1 MDVKMA
7 DRDVII
13 SYINLLKRENCQK
26 LMLLL
31 NNYWASAAFENV
43 ALDNRRIGAMSK
55 IIREHASA
63 IINICPDQPV
73 SCEKVETRK
82 RCNQFSNCAEV
93 AEKKK
98 KK

>member
-1 MDVKMA
+1 MDVKTA

-43 ALDNRRIGAMSK
+43 ALDCRRIADRNK
-55 IIREHASA
+55 IIREYASA
-63 IINICPDQPV
+63 ILSICPSQPV
-73 SCEKVETRK
+73 SCEKIETRK
-82 RCNQFSNCAEV
+82 RCGHFTDHVEP
-93 AEKKK
+93 KKK